1 MIGVLMIF
9 LIGGVCAADN
19 TSHDEIVS
27 SNYLNTSYA
36 ASFDENELHSSVQKS
51 NGEDMSEQYSFFDDS
66 ENNSSGS
73 FDVLSKPDADAMN
86 SYDGKYYLFRGDCWS
101 INNNFE
107 SSAASSQALQSQAK
121 HSKILRL
128 PEHSVPKATWW
139 ESTGIQRISSH
150 THT

>member
-19 TSHDEIVS
+19 TTQDEIIS
-27 SNYLNTSYA
+27 SNCLNTSFTG
-36 ASFDENELHSSVQKS
+36 SFDENELHSSVQES
-51 NGEDMSEQYSFFDDS
+51 NREDIGEQYSFFDDS

-73 FDVLSKPDADAMN
+73 FDVLSKPVVTAGQ
-86 SYDGKYYLFRGDCWS
+86 STT
-101 INNNFE
+101 I
-107 SSAASSQALQSQAK
+107 SSQALQSQAK

-139 ESTGIQRISSH
+139 DSTGIQRISSP